1 VDVPDALLLLLVLLL
16 ALGWLV
22 ALASLRALREARR
35 AKRSQSSKYGN
46 LTEQFAPW
54 MRGWPFEDPGGFR
67 FLGKPVDGVQFEK
80 DAVYLVEIKAAS
92 SRLSPEQQAIRD
104 AVLQGR
110 VGWAQVHVSDRRE
123 AEVIRPWERRLR

>member
-1 VDVPDALLLLLVLLL
+1 MDVPDALLLLLLALL

-22 ALASLRALREARR
+22 ALRALSALREARK

-54 MRGWPFEDPGGFR
+54 MRDWPFEDPSGFR

-80 DAVYLVEIKAAS
+80 DAVYLVEIKAAG
-92 SRLSPEQQAIRD
+92 SRLSPEQQAIRE
-104 AVLQGR
+104 AVLAGR
-110 VGWAQVHVSDRRE
+110 VGWAQFHVSERRE
-123 AEVIRPWERRLR
+123 AEVIRPWERRGR